1 MKKINKIQEFVE
13 LYDLY
18 RNMLTESQQEAF
30 EAYYFEDLTLQEIA
44 DRKNISK
51 NAIHDSISKTE
62 STLRDLED
70 KIGFLKYVKEN
81 VTK

>member
-1 MKKINKIQEFVE
+1 MKKINKIQEYVE

-18 RNMLTESQQEAF
+18 KGLLTDSQREAF

-44 DRKNISK
+44 ERKNVSK

-62 STLRDLED
+62 STLKELED
-70 KIGFLKYVKEN
+70 KVGFLSYKQN
-81 VTK
+81 VEK